1 MKSYMNGKKAGMLT
15 LAFLIIAGQSSCGT
29 DKVQQTEEKVQEAA
43 EAPAEEQEETQPE
56 ITPGEMQGLSREQ
69 RNRKFR
75 TTGRSGSSSGAA
87 A

>member
-1 MKSYMNGKKAGMLT
+1 MEKKAGMLT

-56 ITPGEMQGLSREQ
+56 ITREKCRASAGSRGTG
-69 RNRKFR
+69 KFR